1 MPPATPMVTVVIEA
15 VLTLIPV
22 WEPQDWDAG
31 LGNGASGWGSL
42 SFYLPEGRRILSSR
56 LFWAT

>member
-1 MPPATPMVTVVIEA
+1 MVTVVIEA

-42 SFYLPEGRRILSSR
+42 SFYLPEGGRILSSR